1 MEQLLL
7 IVYVLLSAAMIGL
20 ILLQQGKGAD
30 MGASF
35 GSGASQTVFG
45 SAGTGNVLSRSTAI
59 LAALFFAASVGL
71 ALVAKHKAEAL
82 RDASIPVPAVVE
94 TREVPELPA
103 APALLVTNRSNS
115 VACICPHIIEPQ
127 DFHRQLYGPI
137 SSFEPKM
144 RQPGMGMSRNCV
156 HSPKACGADQV
167 VYGTM
172 WMLGSV
178 RNYVAIPSALGTKGR
193 SWG

>member
-1 MEQLLL
+1 MEQLFL

-82 RDASIPVPAVVE
+82 RDANIPVPAVVE
-94 TREVPELPA
+94 TRDVPELPSV
-103 APALLVTNRSNS
+103 PAGGSGVE
-115 VACICPHIIEPQ
+115 VPQ
-127 DFHRQLYGPI
+127 AQD
-137 SSFEPKM
+137 
-144 RQPGMGMSRNCV
+144 
-156 HSPKACGADQV
+156 
-167 VYGTM
+167 
-172 WMLGSV
+172 
-178 RNYVAIPSALGTKGR
+178 IPSAPAEPQAQAPAGGSDDIPVTQ
-193 SWG
+193 

>member
-82 RDASIPVPAVVE
+82 RDANIPVPAVVE
-94 TREVPELPA
+94 TRDVPELPA
-103 APALLVTNRSNS
+103 VPAGRSG
-115 VACICPHIIEPQ
+115 VEVPQ
-127 DFHRQLYGPI
+127 AQD
-137 SSFEPKM
+137 
-144 RQPGMGMSRNCV
+144 
-156 HSPKACGADQV
+156 
-167 VYGTM
+167 
-172 WMLGSV
+172 
-178 RNYVAIPSALGTKGR
+178 IPSAPAEPQAPAGGSDDIPVTQ
-193 SWG
+193 